1 MASMETSAPFSPPP
15 SASRSIK
22 TGIAE
27 SSLVLPS
34 TASWPSTSRLVV
46 AKAET
51 RCSGPLSWAR
61 SWLRRELLPSMA
73 MRWGRS
79 GQALRTQAENTA
91 ENSAGL
97 MRFNKQRQPAPA
109 RNAMRVGQIAA
120 QKREIDLAPGGERL
134 VVVAARHRAADREQQ
149 HFRQRVGD
157 TPRLA
162 RILNRRKMGEKRL
175 QPRLLFEHGKGK
187 AHGGGSR
194 ITPPTQNHACSNPLI
209 LVNPSSWPWGA
220 RCAHHGASLPP

>member
-51 RCSGPLSWAR
+51 RCRRTLVLGAVVAAARTLAVDGDEMGAIGPSLAHPSR
-61 SWLRRELLPSMA
+61 KHRRKQRRVDA
-73 MRWGRS
+73 VH
-79 GQALRTQAENTA
+79 
-91 ENSAGL
+91 
-97 MRFNKQRQPAPA
+97 KQRQPAPA

-120 QKREIDLAPGGERL
+120 QKREIDLAPGGDRL
-134 VVVAARHRAADREQQ
+134 VVVAVRHRAADHEQQ

-162 RILNRRKMGEKRL
+162 RILNRRKIGEKRL

-194 ITPPTQNHACSNPLI
+194 ITPPTQNHAFSNPLI
-209 LVNPSSWPWGA
+209 LVNPSSWPWNGE
-220 RCAHHGASLPP
+220 RPSC